1 VRISHY
7 ELLEP
12 IGRDG
17 ASEIYRARD
26 LRLEREVAVKLLRP
40 EEAARPGAVE
50 LFQREAHIAS
60 LVSHPH
66 VCAVHD
72 SGIENGRPYLVLEF
86 LDGRAL
92 DEVIAGAPLPI
103 GRVLDIGMQIV
114 EAFGAAHRRGIVHGN
129 LKPSNVFI
137 TNDGHVKLLELGAAS
152 AATPASPPAAASDVD
167 GDSRTTSLEFRRV
180 APAPI
185 GEFFHAYLAP
195 EQIAGSGADARADIF
210 AVGALLYEMATG
222 RRAFRG
228 DTPSEITRAIGAGA
242 PQATRGENPHVPA
255 PVEAAITRALQ
266 KDPAKRQQ
274 TARELL
280 DELRAARQALSQSQ
294 PAAAAI
300 PPARRPTRALLIGG
314 TALVLVAVLV
324 LAGIARGWWS
334 NGRRIE
340 RSTVLVSH
348 IANGTAD
355 PDFDGTLRE
364 AVTVYLAQSP
374 YLDLVSDERIRSQLQ
389 LMGRDPATRMT
400 HGVAQEVCQ
409 RLGLQAM
416 LEGSVS
422 AVGGV
427 TLVALAAT
435 DCTSGSTIARQ
446 QVEVNRKED
455 VLRALGA
462 ITAEVREALG
472 ESRTSLAQ
480 HNVPIEEATTP
491 SLDALKAY
499 TEGAARRAAGRELEA
514 IPFFERA
521 ISLDRRFALAYTTL
535 STLYGGL
542 GETGRSEELARLAY
556 ENREHVSER
565 ERLFITYQYHDR
577 FTGDQMKARETLE
590 VWKRTYPRDYR
601 PANALAVLFNRLGDY
616 DAAVAEAEE
625 AIRRN
630 PAHAFPPSNLAY
642 AHRGAGRFAKA
653 RAVAEQALG
662 RNLGTGPLRRLLYQL
677 AELQHDQA
685 TARAQIDWAS
695 HSPVGFDMTGARA
708 QVAAFGGRMTEARG
722 LYEDTITATTQQGFK
737 QIASGYAAQAAQTEA
752 LFGYDRLALAQARN
766 VVRTATAY
774 EPQLRGATALALAG
788 APDEAEAV
796 VRRLRNVRPDDTLLQ
811 GTYRPVAEAAILLRR
826 RRSAEAVD
834 ALRVAAQY
842 ERGTVAAL
850 APAYLRGEARLQAG
864 DAVEARQDFQTVLD
878 NRGADPFS
886 PLIPLAQL
894 GVARALSAAGQIIEA
909 RKTYETLMRTWDH
922 ADPDLPVLLA
932 ARREAAQLTLSHA
945 VSSRSSPSPDST
957 APGARHGAQR

>member
-26 LRLEREVAVKLLRP
+26 LRLERDVAVKLLRR
-40 EEAARPGAVE
+40 EEAKRPGAVD
-50 LFQREAHIAS
+50 LFRREAHIAS

-72 SGIENGRPYLVLEF
+72 SGIDDGRPFLVLEF

-92 DEVIAGAPLPI
+92 DELIAGAPLPTT
-103 GRVLDIGMQIV
+103 RVLDIAMQIA
-114 EAFGAAHRRGIVHGN
+114 EALGAAHRRGIVHGN

-152 AATPASPPAAASDVD
+152 AATPAAPHATAAD
-167 GDSRTTSLEFRRV
+167 GGNGGSRTTSLDFRRV
-180 APAPI
+180 APAPV

-195 EQIAGSGADARADIF
+195 EQISGLGADARADIF
-210 AVGALLYEMATG
+210 AAGALLYEMATG
-222 RRAFRG
+222 HRAFRG
-228 DTPSEITRAIGAGA
+228 DTPSEISRAIGGQTPLAA
-242 PQATRGENPHVPA
+242 RGENPHVPA
-255 PVEAAITRALQ
+255 LVEAAIARALQ

-274 TARELL
+274 TAGELL
-280 DELRAARQALSQSQ
+280 DELRAARQTLSQSQ
-294 PAAAAI
+294 PTADATQVSRRVPRAVVIAMTAA
-300 PPARRPTRALLIGG
+300 
-314 TALVLVAVLV
+314 VLVAVV
-324 LAGIARGWWS
+324 ALAGTARGWWRS
-334 NGRRIE
+334 DRRVE

-389 LMGRDPATRMT
+389 LMGRDPAARMT

-422 AVGGV
+422 AVGKV
-427 TLVALAAT
+427 TVVALAAT
-435 DCTSGSTIARQ
+435 DCSSGSTIARQ
-446 QVEVNRKED
+446 QVEVERKED
-455 VLRALGA
+455 VLRALGS
-462 ITAEVREALG
+462 ITADVRESLG
-472 ESRTSLAQ
+472 ESRTSLAR

-521 ISLDRRFALAYTTL
+521 INLDRRFALAYTTL
-535 STLYGGL
+535 SALYGGL

-577 FTGDQMKARETLE
+577 FTGDQTKARETLE

-601 PANALAVLFNRLGDY
+601 PANALAVLLNRLGEY

-625 AIRRN
+625 AVRRN

-653 RAVAEQALG
+653 REVAEQALG
-662 RNLGTGPLRRLLYQL
+662 RDLGTGPLRRLLYQL
-677 AELQHDQA
+677 AELQHDEQA
-685 TARAQIDWAS
+685 ARAQIEWAA
-695 HSPVGFDMTGARA
+695 HSSVGFDMTGARA
-708 QVAAFGGRMTEARG
+708 QVAAFGGRMTEARR
-722 LYEDTITATTQQGFK
+722 LYEETIAAATEQGFR

-752 LFGYDRLALAQARN
+752 LFGYDRLALAGARN

-788 APDEAEAV
+788 APDEADAV
-796 VRRLRNVRPDDTLLQ
+796 VRRLRNVRPDDTLLN
-811 GTYRPVAEAAILLRR
+811 GAYRPVADASILLRR
-826 RRSAEAVD
+826 RRAAEAIDV
-834 ALRVAAQY
+834 LRAAARY
-842 ERGTVAAL
+842 ERGIVAAL
-850 APAYLRGEARLQAG
+850 APAYFRGEARRQAG
-864 DAVEARQDFQTVLD
+864 DAVDAVRDFQTVLD

-894 GVARALSAAGQIIEA
+894 GIARALSAGGRVTEA
-909 RKTYETLMRTWDH
+909 RQAYETVLRTWDH
-922 ADPDLPVLLA
+922 ADADLPVLLA
-932 ARREAAQLTLSHA
+932 ARREAAQL
-945 VSSRSSPSPDST
+945 R
-957 APGARHGAQR
+957 